1 MLLKATTYILNEVPT
16 KLVAI
21 TPYDLWI
28 NKKPSLKNL
37 DVWGGP
43 TEARP

>member
-1 MLLKATTYILNEVPT
+1 MLLKVATYIINEAPT
-16 KLVAI
+16 KLAVK

-37 DVWGGP
+37 DVWGSMSN
-43 TEARP
+43 